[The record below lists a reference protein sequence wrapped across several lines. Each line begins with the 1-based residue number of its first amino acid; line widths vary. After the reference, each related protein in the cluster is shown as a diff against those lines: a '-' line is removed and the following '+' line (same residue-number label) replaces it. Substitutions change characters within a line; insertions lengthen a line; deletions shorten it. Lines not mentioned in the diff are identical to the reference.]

1 MPSNHDLGVLR
12 YRLRAARA
20 GHPLVIT
27 TSGSTEQPK
36 RVALSWQAMHAAAQA
51 SAAVIGSGNW
61 LLALPTEYVAGVMVD
76 VRAQSARAKTRVW
89 GEESFVAAAA
99 QLSAPKYVSL
109 VPAQLRDL
117 LDQPAAAEAL
127 ATFAAVLIG
136 GQRLTPVLRAR
147 AEAAGV
153 RAVATYGSTETCG
166 GCVYDGRPVP
176 GVELRVDESGRLFI
190 SGPMLAEGYLTD
202 SGELDAVRTAH
213 GFVEFD
219 GRRWLRTD
227 DRAVLHHDADGVRLE
242 VVGRIDDV
250 IISGGLKLDLA
261 EVQRFLDAE
270 LGAERAVAVA
280 VDGTRWGQS
289 LGVWCESAAPDDLS
303 ARLIEQFGPAAHPV
317 LAAGGIPRLS
327 SGKADRVV
335 LARALRERAADV
347 GLLDTGSAHTLDG
360 DE

>member
-51 SAAVIGSGNW
+51 SAAAIGAGNW
-61 LLALPTEYVAGVMVD
+61 LLALPTEYVAGAMVD

-89 GEESFVAAAA
+89 GDESFVAAAA

-127 ATFAAVLIG
+127 ATFAAVLVG
-136 GQRLTPVLRAR
+136 GQRLAPALRAQ

-153 RAVATYGSTETCG
+153 RMVATYGSTETCG
-166 GCVYDGRPVP
+166 GCVYDDRPLP
-176 GVELRVDESGRLFI
+176 GVELRVDENGRLFI
-190 SGPMLAEGYLTD
+190 SGSMLAEGYLTE
-202 SGELDAVRTAH
+202 SGELDAERTARS
-213 GFVEFD
+213 FVEID

-242 VVGRIDDV
+242 VIGRIDDV

-261 EVQRFLDAE
+261 EVQRFLDVE

-289 LGVWCESAAPDDLS
+289 LGVWCEGAVPEHLS
-303 ARLIEQFGPAAHPV
+303 AQLIEQFGPAAHPV
-317 LAAGGIPRLS
+317 LAAGSIPRLS
-327 SGKADRVV
+327 SGKADRLA
-335 LARALRERAADV
+335 LARALHDRAAEL
-347 GLLDTGSAHTLDG
+347 GLLDPDSAHTLDG